1 MLLSNLPFPV
11 KLLIAVL
18 WDIVDAINILPLVGD
33 IGEAFAGGTLAFL
46 LTGNWKAVAAGAI
59 DGILPPPIDFLP
71 ATTAVVI
78 ADELGWLD

>member
-11 KLLIAVL
+11 KLLIAVIY
-18 WDIVDAINILPLVGD
+18 DIVDALNVIPLVGD
-33 IGEAFAGGTLAFL
+33 IGEAFVGGALAFL

-59 DGILPPPIDFLP
+59 DGILPPLIDFLP
-71 ATTAVVI
+71 AATAVVM